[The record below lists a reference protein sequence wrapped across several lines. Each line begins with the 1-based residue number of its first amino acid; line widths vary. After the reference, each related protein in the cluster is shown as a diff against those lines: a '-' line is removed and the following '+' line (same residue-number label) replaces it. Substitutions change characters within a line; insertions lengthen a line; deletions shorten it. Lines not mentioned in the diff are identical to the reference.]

1 VSETPFKET
10 SSRRR
15 GYDPTAL
22 ERRWQERWAE
32 SGLYKTDEDE
42 SKPKHYAL
50 TMLPYPSGDLHV
62 GHWYP
67 MTPSDTRARY
77 MRMKGYRV
85 FFPIGFDAFGLPAE
99 NAAID
104 RGIPP
109 REWTYA
115 NIERMRG
122 QLRQMGAM
130 FDFDSQVVTC
140 DPEYYRWNQWFF
152 LEFFERGLAYRM
164 EAPVDWCPK
173 DNTTLAREQ
182 VVGPD
187 RRCERCGTPVIKKNL
202 PQWLFKITDYAEEL
216 LDFSNID
223 WPERVQTLQR
233 NWIGRSEGAEIRFE
247 IEGYGPVMVFTTR
260 PDTLFGATFFV
271 MSPEHPAVEKIT
283 TQEQANE
290 VHAYVERAARMSEID
305 RTDVTREKTGVFTG
319 AYATNPANREEI
331 PVYIADYVLMGYG
344 TGAIMAVPAH
354 DERDFEFAEKYGIE
368 IRTVIA
374 PPDWDGEDLEEAY
387 AGEGTMVNSN
397 EFEGTPSAEG
407 KEKVKAWLEERG
419 AGETAVTYR
428 LHDWLISRQRFW
440 GTPIPIIFCDECGI
454 VPVPEKDLPVLLP
467 EDTEFMPTGESPLKL
482 DPAFYNT
489 ECPRCGGPATRET
502 DTMDTFMDSS
512 WYWYRYL
519 SPHYDNGPFD
529 PERGEK
535 WLPVD
540 QYTGGIEH
548 AILHLL
554 YARFFTKAMRDLG
567 LVDFDE
573 PMTRLRNQG
582 SILGPDGQKMSKS
595 RGNVVNPQ
603 EYVDRFGS
611 DALRGFL
618 MFIGPWNEGGPWDG
632 KGIEGVSR
640 WLRRALSLVAGG
652 DSSGGEADPSD
663 LTRRTNRFVKKI
675 TDDLEAFRF
684 NTAIA
689 ALMEHTNFLLAVRG
703 RVGDDEWH
711 EALLTFVTVLSPF
724 APHHAEEMWAA
735 MGEEYSVHEQA
746 WPGYEEALI
755 QASEITLIVQVN
767 GKLRDRIEAP
777 ADISEETAREL
788 ALSSAR
794 VRPHL
799 EGKELRKSIYVPGRL
814 VNLVVG

>member
-1 VSETPFKET
+1 MSETKQ
-10 SSRRR
+10 RRT
-15 GYDPTAL
+15 YNPTDL

-42 SKPKHYAL
+42 NKPKHYAL

-77 MRMKGYRV
+77 MRMNGYRV

-109 REWTYA
+109 RDWTYS

-130 FDFDSQVVTC
+130 FDFDSEVVTC

-152 LEFFERGLAYRM
+152 LEFFDRGLAYRM

-216 LDFSNID
+216 LDFSKID
-223 WPERVQTLQR
+223 WPERVETLQR

-247 IEGYGPVMVFTTR
+247 IEGYGPVEVFTTR

-271 MSPEHPAVEKIT
+271 MSPEHPAVEEIT
-283 TQEQANE
+283 TQEQAEE
-290 VHAYVERAARMSEID
+290 VRAYVERAGRMSEID

-319 AYATNPANREEI
+319 AYAINPANGEEI

-354 DERDFEFAEKYGIE
+354 DERDFEFAKEYGVE

-374 PPDWDGEDLEEAY
+374 PPDWDGEDLEVAY

-397 EFEGTPSAEG
+397 EFDGTPSAEG
-407 KEKVKAWLEERG
+407 KEKVTAWLEERG
-419 AGETAVTYR
+419 AGKATVTYR

-454 VPVPEKDLPVLLP
+454 VPVPEEDLPVLLP

-482 DPAFYNT
+482 DPNFYNT

-519 SPHYDNGPFD
+519 SPHYDRGPFD
-529 PERGEK
+529 PDRGEK

-554 YARFFTKAMRDLG
+554 YARFFTKVMRDLG
-567 LVDFDE
+567 LLDFDE

-582 SILGPDGQKMSKS
+582 NILGPDGQKMSKS

-640 WLRRALSLVAGG
+640 WLRRALSLVTGG
-652 DSSGGEADPSD
+652 DSSGGEADPAD
-663 LTRRTNRFVKKI
+663 LERRTNRLIKKI

-689 ALMEHTNFLLAVRG
+689 ALMEHTNYLLAVRG

-711 EALLTFVTVLSPF
+711 EALRTFVTVLSPF

-755 QASEITLIVQVN
+755 QATEITLIVQVN